1 MIKELKKID
10 LIDWLSKEAKKMNVI
25 VPHKLGSKVFF
36 REFDGSMEVVLDE
49 LPFIP
54 AKSILL
60 PPTEELFS
68 FEHVRSEDDVTQE
81 KINITPVREFPQV
94 LLFGV
99 MSCDL
104 KGIEILEHAFSHLYK
119 DPYYLKRRENTIVV
133 SCLKHVSHEACFC
146 DVFSPSTSGADILLA
161 EDGDVFYFEG
171 VTDKG
176 IDFLSSS
183 GLNNTEKPER
193 VKEIKSECETKLRE
207 ESERFSISG
216 IEDKLDDVF
225 ESQIWEELT
234 AQCLGCGICTYVC
247 PTCYCFDIFDEGCG
261 SKCGK
266 RMRTWDT
273 CQSSMFTLEASGHNP
288 RLEQFE
294 RYRNRIYHKFKILK
308 DRTGSYGCTGCGRC
322 IKYCPV
328 YVDIREII
336 KRACKG

>member
-36 REFDGSMEVVLDE
+36 REFDGSMEVVL
-49 LPFIP
+49 
-54 AKSILL
+54 
-60 PPTEELFS
+60 
-68 FEHVRSEDDVTQE
+68 DVTQE

-216 IEDKLDDVF
+216 M
-225 ESQIWEELT
+225 